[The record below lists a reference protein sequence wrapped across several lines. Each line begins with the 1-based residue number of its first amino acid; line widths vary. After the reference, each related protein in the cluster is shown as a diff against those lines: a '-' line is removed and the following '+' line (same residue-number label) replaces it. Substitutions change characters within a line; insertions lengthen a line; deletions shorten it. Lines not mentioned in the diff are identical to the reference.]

1 MAARKD
7 LRHSDQV
14 RAKIQTSQLVNRLMG
29 HVNGTVELSPSQVTA
44 GLGLLKKAIPDLAA
58 VTHEGNKENPVEIR
72 FGWASKAGDG
82 TSDPSSK

>member
-7 LRHSDQV
+7 TRHSDEV

-44 GLGLLKKAIPDLAA
+44 GLGLLKKAMPDLAA
-58 VTHEGNKENPVEIR
+58 VATTTSEGTLEDMLD
-72 FGWASKAGDG
+72 AL
-82 TSDPSSK
+82 TSTRSPKR